1 MIRQSLQE
9 SHYYTF
15 IESARINK
23 YHMMFASLFKS
34 FAFKLGAT
42 VTLLTMTVAS
52 VALYA
57 FYTFSQEALLEE
69 MKDRLKDLTH
79 TGTFLF
85 THEDREIIEALSDL
99 VLANTYPR
107 TPSFLDMAEGSTKE
121 ALPPETSS
129 EYMESAEFQR
139 IVQVL
144 RQVQMGSTKE
154 VTSLSFMK
162 PSFSAPVYWAYLMT
176 PLPESKN
183 FRVMMVLANSNYAKI
198 DHNNDG
204 TFESNEGGQPIGSLY
219 AGDYALFGR
228 PFETGEISISPDWYT
243 DWGGTFMT
251 AVVPIKNS
259 RGKVIATL
267 GLDYLV
273 TRQSERLQQ
282 ILHVSYAVFFGSVTM
297 ALLCSFLLAYVID
310 RPLTRLRRGAE
321 RISKRDFKARIDVR
335 SEDEF
340 GLLADTLNAMA
351 VEIHDYQSGLEKLVE
366 ERTKALGSANEEI
379 RSLYE
384 TLRKEN
390 ESLGAELDLAR
401 TLQIQALPKL
411 AELNR
416 LSALD
421 IAYSS
426 EPAPQA
432 GGDYF
437 DAILDDRGGMVF
449 GVGDVSGH
457 GLDSGLFMMMMRT
470 AVRTLMTNEG
480 FDLLSAYARVND
492 VAYQHALQSATPHF
506 MTLSL
511 FVYDG
516 KSTFLGTGQHE
527 DILVL
532 RDETTVEILDT
543 TSLGVPIGIIPD
555 IQHLL
560 QPLTVRL
567 APRQTMI
574 LLSNGVTDM
583 QDARGERFGIEKV
596 SEIARSH
603 FGQTATTTLQAIR
616 NALDDFRGGGSLHD
630 DVTVVVIKQR
640 G

>member
-1 MIRQSLQE
+1 
-9 SHYYTF
+9 
-15 IESARINK
+15 
-23 YHMMFASLFKS
+23 MFLASMLKS
-34 FAFKLGAT
+34 FAFKLGVL

-52 VALYA
+52 VALYI

-85 THEDREIIEALSDL
+85 QEEDRKLIEALNKI
-99 VLANTYPR
+99 VLKNTYPR
-107 TPSFLDMAEGSTKE
+107 TPSFLAMPEGSTKE
-121 ALPPETSS
+121 ALPPEKSA
-129 EYMESAEFQR
+129 EYMESVEFQR
-139 IVQVL
+139 IVQL
-144 RQVQMGSTKE
+144 MRKVQQGSSKK
-154 VTSLSFMK
+154 VSPLGDLPPDFN
-162 PSFSAPVYWAYLMT
+162 APVYWAYLMT
-176 PLPESKN
+176 PIPESKDH
-183 FRVMMVLANSNYAKI
+183 RILMVLGNTNYAKI

-219 AGDYALFGR
+219 AGDYSLFGS
-228 PFETGEISISPDWYT
+228 PFDTGEITISPDWYT

-282 ILHVSYAVFFGSVTM
+282 ILHVCYGVFGGSVVM
-297 ALLCSFLLAYVID
+297 ALLFSYLLAYVID
-310 RPLTRLRRGAE
+310 KPLTRLRRGAE

-351 VEIHDYQSGLEKLVE
+351 VEIHEYQSGLEKLVD

-384 TLRKEN
+384 TLQKEN

-401 TLQIQALPKL
+401 NLQIRALPQRS
-411 AELNR
+411 ELNKVR
-416 LSALD
+416 DLD
-421 IAYSS
+421 IACSS

-437 DAILDDRGGMVF
+437 DALIDEKGGMLL
-449 GVGDVSGH
+449 GIGDVSGH
-457 GLDSGLFMMMMRT
+457 GLESGLFMMMMRT
-470 AVRTLMTNEG
+470 AIRTL
-480 FDLLSAYARVND
+480 FDSDNVDILEAYARVNN
-492 VAYQHALQSATPHF
+492 VAWAQSLQGETPHF

-511 FVYDG
+511 LAYDG
-516 KSTFLGTGQHE
+516 KSSFLITGQHE
-527 DILVL
+527 DIIVV
-532 RDETTVEILDT
+532 RDEKFAEILDT
-543 TSLGVPIGIIPD
+543 VSLGLPIGIIPD
-555 IQHLL
+555 IRSHL

-567 APRQTMI
+567 SPGQLLI
-574 LLSNGVTDM
+574 LHSNGLSDTLNDS
-583 QDARGERFGIEKV
+583 GERFGIDRL
-596 SEIARSH
+596 STIAREH
-603 FGQTATTTLQAIR
+603 FGQPVERVHQAILAAVERFR
-616 NALDDFRGGGSLHD
+616 NGQPLSD
-630 DVTVVVIKQR
+630 DVTLVVLKQK
-640 G
+640 GLS